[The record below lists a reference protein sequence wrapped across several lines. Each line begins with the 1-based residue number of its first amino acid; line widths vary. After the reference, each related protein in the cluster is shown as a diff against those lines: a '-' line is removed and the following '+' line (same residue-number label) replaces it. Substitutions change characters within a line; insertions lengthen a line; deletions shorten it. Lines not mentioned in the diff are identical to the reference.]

1 MAFATSGFAQFLN
14 APMGRILRAVLGV
27 LIILAGLLW
36 VGGVVGW
43 VVAAVG
49 LVLVLA
55 GLFDFCVLSPLF
67 GGPFWGREIRAMSN
81 TGAYSSK

>member
-1 MAFATSGFAQFLN
+1 MAFAASGFAQFLN
-14 APMGRILRAVLGV
+14 TPAGRVLRAVLGV

-36 VGGVVGW
+36 IGGTVGW

-55 GLFDFCVLSPLF
+55 GLLDFCVLSPLF
-67 GGPFWGREIRAMSN
+67 GGPFWGREIRAIGN
-81 TGAYSSK
+81 TGVYSSK